1 MFNRGA
7 CPGGKAFIDVAI
19 AASGSGAGRMSR
31 FRALIDT
38 GATATGI
45 AGTLAAAMELPYE
58 TTKNVRT
65 AEGERKCPVHGASI
79 GLLSRQGAVSKEQ
92 NIAIVAL
99 PFQGREYDVLLG
111 MDVLSRCC
119 FVTRGR
125 EFFLGFDG
133 NNEETLQAA
142 ADFLLPRKRGAA
154 RA

>member
-7 CPGGKAFIDVAI
+7 CPKNKALIDVVITAP
-19 AASGSGAGRMSR
+19 GAGKYSR

-38 GATATGI
+38 GATMTGI
-45 AGTLAAAMELPYE
+45 AATLAAGMELPYA
-58 TTKNVRT
+58 TTANVRT
-65 AEGERKCPVHGASI
+65 AEGERKCPVHRASVC
-79 GLLSRQGAVSKEQ
+79 LLSHQGAASKAQ
-92 NIAIVAL
+92 GINIAAL

-142 ADFLLPRKRGAA
+142 ANFLLPKKRGAGK
-154 RA
+154 